1 MLVILLKAVTLLGAA
16 IAAGTAVAPTLLP
29 TKRLTRALAATFY
42 AALAALVLAGA
53 LEVVMNLVRLLGR
66 AEWDL
71 FVSYLSST
79 RHGHA
84 VVARAAVAAA
94 LAAAVAV
101 PWLRLLRW
109 PLALA
114 LLATY
119 SYASHA
125 AGMGGAWPM
134 VTDLVHYGAV
144 AVWAGAVLVA
154 RAAPVWHAGA
164 EALRLDTL
172 ERLSRIGL
180 MTVLLLAFTGVI
192 STLVHSSDPA
202 SFVTSPYALAWLVKV
217 GIVLTTVALAAWN
230 RFALLP
236 AVRRDTT
243 DLRMRRSLTAE
254 LALLLAVFV
263 ATAWLTTSALPHTA
277 EDMSTSPIEN
287 LRRWADYLRE

>member
-1 MLVILLKAVTLLGAA
+1 MLVILAKAGTLLSAA
-16 IAAGTAVAPTLLP
+16 IAAGTSVAPTLLP
-29 TKRLTRALAATFY
+29 TKRLTPALAAAFY
-42 AALAALVLAGA
+42 AALAALVLASA
-53 LEVVMNLVRLLGR
+53 LEVVVNLVRLLGH

-84 VVARAAVAAA
+84 VVARTAVAAA
-94 LAAAVAV
+94 LTAAVAV

-114 LLATY
+114 LLTTY

-125 AGMGGAWPM
+125 AGMGGTWPM
-134 VTDLVHYGAV
+134 ITDLVHYGAV
-144 AVWAGAVLVA
+144 AVWAGAVLAA
-154 RAAPVWHAGA
+154 RAAPVWRAGA
-164 EALRLDTL
+164 EALKLDTL

-180 MTVLLLAFTGVI
+180 LTVLLLTLTGVI

-202 SFVTSPYALAWLVKV
+202 SFVASPYATAWLVKV
-217 GIVLTTVALAAWN
+217 GIVALTVALAAWN
-230 RFALLP
+230 RFGLLP
-236 AVRRDTT
+236 AARRDET
-243 DLRMRRSLTAE
+243 DLRMRRSLTTE

-277 EDMSTSPIEN
+277 EDSSTSPIEN
-287 LRRWADYLRE
+287 LQRWADYLRE